1 MAPVG
6 PHPCDRVDAGEHPLK
21 AWREYLGWDHQRLR
35 EETGIRVEKLDKM
48 ERGVLR
54 LPKGEAV
61 KLGRAM
67 GVAAINLIPFGGGTC
82 SDLDVDED

>member
-35 EETGIRVEKLDKM
+35 VATGIRVEVLDRM
-48 ERGVLR
+48 ERGIIR
-54 LPKGEAV
+54 LSRADAAKI
-61 KLGRAM
+61 GRAM
-67 GVAAINLIPFGGGTC
+67 GVAAINLMPFAGGTC